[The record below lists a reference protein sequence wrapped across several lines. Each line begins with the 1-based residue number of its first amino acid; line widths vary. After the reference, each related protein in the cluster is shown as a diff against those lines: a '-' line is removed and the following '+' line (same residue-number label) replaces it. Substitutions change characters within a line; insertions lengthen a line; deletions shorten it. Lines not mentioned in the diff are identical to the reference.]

1 MEAVQFS
8 TVASRHFSTPSFA
21 RNNKSFSCYSS
32 CSRNSAK
39 SSCSSWTGSSN
50 NVTSLSSRNSF
61 TREIW
66 TWVNCK
72 SVVTLGREMGGG
84 VVKAEMFGQLTSGL
98 ESAWNKLK
106 GEEVL
111 TKENIAEPMRD
122 IRRALLEAD
131 VSLPVVRRFVQSVG
145 DQAVGVGLIRGVK
158 PDQQLVKIVRDEL
171 VKLMGG
177 EVSELVFAKSG
188 PTVILLAG
196 LQGVGK
202 TTICAKLANYLKK
215 QGKSCMLVA
224 GDVYRPAAIDQ
235 LVILGEQVGVSVYTE
250 GTDVKPSEIAR
261 KGLEE
266 AKKKNIDVV
275 IVDTAGRLQID
286 KAMMDELKDVKRVLN
301 PTEVLL
307 VVDAMTG
314 QEAGVFYVNLEL
326 CDESIIKEIGKPI
339 ALVTTFNLE
348 IGITGAILTKLDGDS
363 RGGAALSVKEISGK
377 PIKLVGRGERME
389 DLEPFY
395 PDRMAGRILGMGDV
409 LSFVEKAQEV
419 MQQEDAEDLQK
430 KIMGANFDFN
440 DFLKQTRAVA
450 KMGSMTR
457 VLGMIPGM
465 TKVTP
470 AQIREAEKSL
480 KIMEGMIEAMTPEER
495 EKPELLAES
504 PQRRKRV
511 AQASGKTEQQVSQ
524 LVAQLFQMRVRMK
537 NLMGAMEGG
546 SIPSMS
552 NLEDALKTEQKAS
565 PGSARRRKKSESR
578 RRFVDSVSSRPSPRG
593 FGSSLRGKKKMAMD
607 GASSFPEAD
616 VDQALKPGQNKEFE
630 VDPVS
635 SDIATSKETQQEQDE
650 AARKRER
657 EKQDAMHKLKTT
669 ILVSAMIIAVAGA
682 VFAVTRK
689 LREK

>member
-1 MEAVQFS
+1 MEAVQLS
-8 TVASRHFSTPSFA
+8 TLASRHFSSASAVAITD
-21 RNNKSFSCYSS
+21 
-32 CSRNSAK
+32 SRSLNLSKCAKFRSAF
-39 SSCSSWTGSSN
+39 CSSS
-50 NVTSLSSRNSF
+50 TSLSSSANIF
-61 TREIW
+61 TREMW
-66 TWVNCK
+66 RWVNCK
-72 SVVTLGREMGGG
+72 SSGNNRGFHRG
-84 VVKAEMFGQLTSGL
+84 VVIKAEMFGQLTSGL
-98 ESAWNKLK
+98 ESAWSKLK
-106 GEEVL
+106 GAETL

-131 VSLPVVRRFVQSVG
+131 VSLPVVRRFVQSVS

-158 PDQQLVKIVRDEL
+158 PDQQLVKIVHGEL
-171 VKLMGG
+171 VNLMGG
-177 EVSELVFAKSG
+177 EVSELVFAKYS

-202 TTICAKLANYLKK
+202 TTVCAKLANYLKK

-235 LVILGEQVGVSVYTE
+235 LVILGERVGVPVYSE
-250 GTDVKPSEIAR
+250 GTEVKPSEIAKR
-261 KGLEE
+261 GLEE

-286 KAMMDELKDVKRVLN
+286 KGMMDELKQVKRVLN

-314 QEAGVFYVNLEL
+314 QEAA
-326 CDESIIKEIGKPI
+326 
-339 ALVTTFNLE
+339 ALVTTFNVE

-363 RGGAALSVKEISGK
+363 RGGAALSVKEVSGK

-430 KIMGANFDFN
+430 KIMSAKFDFN

-450 KMGSMTR
+450 RMGSMTR

-465 TKVTP
+465 GKVTP
-470 AQIREAEKSL
+470 AQIRDAEKSL
-480 KIMEGMIEAMTPEER
+480 KIMESMIEAMTPEEK

-504 PQRRKRV
+504 PTRRKRI
-511 AQASGKTEQQVSQ
+511 AQESGKTEQQVSQ

-537 NLMGAMEGG
+537 NLMGVMEGG
-546 SIPSMS
+546 SIPALS
-552 NLEDALKTEQKAS
+552 NLEDALKAEQKAP
-565 PGSARRRKKSESR
+565 PGTARRKRKSESR
-578 RRFVDSVSSRPSPRG
+578 KQFADSVPSRPSPRG
-593 FGSSLRGKKKMAMD
+593 FGST
-607 GASSFPEAD
+607 
-616 VDQALKPGQNKEFE
+616 N
-630 VDPVS
+630 
-635 SDIATSKETQQEQDE
+635 
-650 AARKRER
+650 
-657 EKQDAMHKLKTT
+657 
-669 ILVSAMIIAVAGA
+669 
-682 VFAVTRK
+682 
-689 LREK
+689 

>member
-1 MEAVQFS
+1 MEAIQFS
-8 TVASRHFSTPSFA
+8 TVASRHFS
-21 RNNKSFSCYSS
+21 SS
-32 CSRNSAK
+32 CLSKNNNHRNLSLSKCSRT
-39 SSCSSWTGSSN
+39 SSEIRSSWTGSSSFS
-50 NVTSLSSRNSF
+50 SLSARNLF
-61 TREIW
+61 ARELW
-66 TWVNCK
+66 SWVNCK
-72 SVVTLGREMGGG
+72 SVVLKRDVRG

-98 ESAWNKLK
+98 EAAWSKLK

-131 VSLPVVRRFVQSVG
+131 VSLPVVRRFVQSVS
-145 DQAVGVGLIRGVK
+145 DQAVGVGVIRGVK
-158 PDQQLVKIVRDEL
+158 PDQQLVKIVNDEL

-202 TTICAKLANYLKK
+202 TTVCAKLANYLKK

-235 LVILGEQVGVSVYTE
+235 LMILGEQVGVPVYAE
-250 GTDVKPSEIAR
+250 GTEVKPSEIAKR
-261 KGLEE
+261 GLEE
-266 AKKKNIDVV
+266 AKKKKIDVV

-286 KAMMDELKDVKRVLN
+286 KAMMDELKEVKRVLN

-314 QEAGVFYVNLEL
+314 QEAAV
-326 CDESIIKEIGKPI
+326 
-339 ALVTTFNLE
+339 LVSTFNIE

-363 RGGAALSVKEISGK
+363 RGGAALSVKEVSGK

-419 MQQEDAEDLQK
+419 MQQEDAEELQK
-430 KIMGANFDFN
+430 KIMSAKFDFN

-450 KMGSMTR
+450 RMGSMTR
-457 VLGMIPGM
+457 VIGMIPGM
-465 TKVTP
+465 GKVTP

-480 KIMEGMIEAMTPEER
+480 KIMEAMIEAMTPEER

-504 PQRRKRV
+504 PTRRKRI
-511 AQASGKTEQQVSQ
+511 AQDSGKTEQQVSQ

-537 NLMGAMEGG
+537 NLMGVMEGG
-546 SIPSMS
+546 SIPALS
-552 NLEDALKTEQKAS
+552 NLEDSLKAEQKAP
-565 PGSARRRKKSESR
+565 PGTARRKRRSESR
-578 RRFVDSVSSRPSPRG
+578 RQFADSASLRPSPRG
-593 FGSSLRGKKKMAMD
+593 FGSR
-607 GASSFPEAD
+607 
-616 VDQALKPGQNKEFE
+616 N
-630 VDPVS
+630 
-635 SDIATSKETQQEQDE
+635 
-650 AARKRER
+650 
-657 EKQDAMHKLKTT
+657 
-669 ILVSAMIIAVAGA
+669 
-682 VFAVTRK
+682 
-689 LREK
+689 

>member
-8 TVASRHFSTPSFA
+8 TVASSRQFSAASHSH
-21 RNNKSFSCYSS
+21 SFSSLTRGQNQARKPPSS
-32 CSRNSAK
+32 K
-39 SSCSSWTGSSN
+39 LWTGSTTNS
-50 NVTSLSSRNSF
+50 TASLSSRNLFS
-61 TREIW
+61 REVW
-66 TWVNCK
+66 GWVNSK
-72 SVVTLGREMGGG
+72 SVTSVRRGDRRGL
-84 VVKAEMFGQLTSGL
+84 VVRAEMFGQLTSGL
-98 ESAWNKLK
+98 EAAWNKLK

-111 TKENIAEPMRD
+111 TKENIVEPMRD

-131 VSLPVVRRFVQSVG
+131 VSLPVVRRFVQAVSE
-145 DQAVGVGLIRGVK
+145 QAVGVGLIRGVK
-158 PDQQLVKIVRDEL
+158 PDQQLVKVVRDEL

-202 TTICAKLANYLKK
+202 TTVCAKLAYYLKK

-235 LVILGEQVGVSVYTE
+235 LVILGEQVNVPVYAAGTE
-250 GTDVKPSEIAR
+250 VKPSEIA
-261 KGLEE
+261 KQGLEE

-275 IVDTAGRLQID
+275 IMDTAGRLQID
-286 KAMMDELKDVKRVLN
+286 KGMMDELKEVKRALN

-314 QEAGVFYVNLEL
+314 QEAA
-326 CDESIIKEIGKPI
+326 

-363 RGGAALSVKEISGK
+363 RGGAALSVKEVSGK

-419 MQQEDAEDLQK
+419 MKQEDAEELQK
-430 KIMGANFDFN
+430 KIMSAKFDFN

-450 KMGSMTR
+450 RMGSMTR

-465 TKVTP
+465 GKVTP

-504 PQRRKRV
+504 PVRRKRV
-511 AQASGKTEQQVSQ
+511 AQESGKTEQQVNQ

-546 SIPSMS
+546 SIPALS
-552 NLEDALKTEQKAS
+552 NLEEAIKSEQKAP
-565 PGSARRRKKSESR
+565 PGTARRKRRSDSRKK
-578 RRFVDSVSSRPSPRG
+578 FVDAASTRSSPRG
-593 FGSSLRGKKKMAMD
+593 FG
-607 GASSFPEAD
+607 
-616 VDQALKPGQNKEFE
+616 
-630 VDPVS
+630 
-635 SDIATSKETQQEQDE
+635 
-650 AARKRER
+650 
-657 EKQDAMHKLKTT
+657 
-669 ILVSAMIIAVAGA
+669 AGN
-682 VFAVTRK
+682 
-689 LREK
+689 

>member
-8 TVASRHFSTPSFA
+8 TVASSRQFSVASHSH
-21 RNNKSFSCYSS
+21 SFSSLTRGQNQARKPPSS
-32 CSRNSAK
+32 K
-39 SSCSSWTGSSN
+39 LWTGSTTSST
-50 NVTSLSSRNSF
+50 TSLSSRNLFS
-61 TREIW
+61 REVW
-66 TWVNCK
+66 GWVNSK
-72 SVVTLGREMGGG
+72 SVASVRRGDRRGL
-84 VVKAEMFGQLTSGL
+84 VVRAEMFGQLTSGL
-98 ESAWNKLK
+98 EAAWNKLK

-111 TKENIAEPMRD
+111 TKENIVEPMRD

-131 VSLPVVRRFVQSVG
+131 VSLPVVRRFVQAVSE
-145 DQAVGVGLIRGVK
+145 QAVGVGLIRGVK
-158 PDQQLVKIVRDEL
+158 PDQQLVKVVRDEL

-202 TTICAKLANYLKK
+202 TTVCAKLAYYLKK

-235 LVILGEQVGVSVYTE
+235 LVILGEQVNVPVYAA
-250 GTDVKPSEIAR
+250 GTDVKPSEIA
-261 KGLEE
+261 KQGLEE

-275 IVDTAGRLQID
+275 IMDTAGRLQID
-286 KAMMDELKDVKRVLN
+286 KGMMDELKEVKRALN

-314 QEAGVFYVNLEL
+314 QEAA
-326 CDESIIKEIGKPI
+326 

-363 RGGAALSVKEISGK
+363 RGGAALSVKEVSGK

-419 MQQEDAEDLQK
+419 MKQEDAEELQK
-430 KIMGANFDFN
+430 KIMSAKFDFN

-450 KMGSMTR
+450 RMGSMTR

-465 TKVTP
+465 GKVTP

-504 PQRRKRV
+504 PVRRKRV
-511 AQASGKTEQQVSQ
+511 AQESGKTEQQVNQ

-537 NLMGAMEGG
+537 NLMGVMEGG
-546 SIPSMS
+546 SIPALS
-552 NLEDALKTEQKAS
+552 NLEEAIKSEQKAP
-565 PGSARRRKKSESR
+565 PGTARRKRRSDSRKK
-578 RRFVDSVSSRPSPRG
+578 FVDAASTRTSPRG
-593 FGSSLRGKKKMAMD
+593 FG
-607 GASSFPEAD
+607 
-616 VDQALKPGQNKEFE
+616 
-630 VDPVS
+630 
-635 SDIATSKETQQEQDE
+635 
-650 AARKRER
+650 
-657 EKQDAMHKLKTT
+657 
-669 ILVSAMIIAVAGA
+669 AGN
-682 VFAVTRK
+682 
-689 LREK
+689 